1 MDYCLQSGGQ
11 RLVLIEVKRTGS
23 NLSSHEEQLLHY
35 AFEERAPLAALTDGR
50 VWWLYLPRADA
61 HWEQRRFCSVDFTA
75 TNPEDAAATLQR
87 FLGRDASLSG
97 QALEEARSEFESQ
110 ERDRQVRAALQDA
123 WLDELRDPR
132 TLLHDMLA
140 ERVRNHTGLDA
151 DKGTIA
157 EFLAGIAGG
166 VSAEHAVPRVDEQPT
181 AGATARRRSR
191 REPSRAAVAPREA
204 PRPPT
209 PGHPAGEDSGNLKG
223 HRAVAFQLDGR
234 RYEIESWRALLPQLC
249 ERLADGS
256 GADFVERV
264 TQPGGPSYLRSSPP
278 DSPYWVPI
286 GTTGLH
292 VYVNITGT
300 VAADRARRIMATV
313 RGSTDGF
320 SIESQPRTAPPQPS
334 REEPEPKSFTGRT
347 PTAFWLGGSRRE
359 VATWR
364 AMLSAVCSLMASEAG
379 PEFGENAKSI
389 RGRKR
394 VYFSVQAQDLVRAVS
409 IENTDLYVEGNLS
422 ANDCVRLARR
432 VVAAVRGSDDGFRI
446 ELAE

>member
-35 AFEERAPLAALTDGR
+35 AFEERAPLAVLTDGR

-61 HWEQRRFCSVDFTA
+61 HWEQRRFCSIDFTA
-75 TNPEDAAATLQR
+75 TASEDAAAALQR
-87 FLGRDASLSG
+87 FLDRDASVSG
-97 QALEEARSEFESQ
+97 RAFDEAQREFESQ
-110 ERDRQVRAALQDA
+110 ERNRRVRAALQDA
-123 WLDELRDPR
+123 WLDELRDPK

-151 DKGTIA
+151 DKETIA
-157 EFLAGIAGG
+157 EFLGGIAGG
-166 VSAEHAVPRVDEQPT
+166 MSAEHALPRAGEQPT
-181 AGATARRRSR
+181 TGATARRRSR
-191 REPSRAAVAPREA
+191 REPARVAVAAREA

-209 PGHPAGEDSGNLKG
+209 PEHPVAEESESLKG
-223 HRAVAFQLDGR
+223 RRPVAFQLDGR
-234 RYEIESWRALLPQLC
+234 RHEVGSWRELLPRLC
-249 ERLADGS
+249 ERIADGS
-256 GADFVERV
+256 EATFVERV
-264 TQPGGPSYLRSSPP
+264 TRPGGPSYLRSSAP

-286 GTTGLH
+286 GATGLY
-292 VYVNITGT
+292 VNVNITGT
-300 VAADRARRIMATV
+300 VAADRARRIVEAV
-313 RGSTDGF
+313 RGSADGF
-320 SIESQPRTAPPQPS
+320 SIESQPRTAPPGPS
-334 REEPEPKSFTGRT
+334 REEPEPTSFTGRT
-347 PTAFWLGGSRRE
+347 PAAFWLGSSRLE

-364 AMLSAVCSLMASEAG
+364 AMLSAVCSLMASETG
-379 PEFGENAKSI
+379 PKFSENAKKI

-394 VYFSVQAQDLVRAVS
+394 IYFSTQAKELVRAVS

-432 VVAAVRGSDDGFRI
+432 VVAAVRGNDDGFRI